1 LGTSKDLKERYLDP
15 VPLSSKEQWKPVPGF
30 PRYVIS
36 QYGRVK
42 DEQRGVIVK
51 SHPVSRKGHVILRCK
66 AGKPHSRSVP
76 HLMQAVWSGGIKG

>member
-1 LGTSKDLKERYLDP
+1 MSTSKDLQRRFLDP
-15 VPLSSKEQWKPVPGF
+15 APLSQKEQWKPVPDF

-66 AGKPHSRSVP
+66 DGKPHSRSVS
-76 HLMQAVWSGGIKG
+76 HLMQLVWKE